1 MAGHRTEHPHRSASA
16 AVVVGT
22 DGSEAAS
29 RAVLWAAETAAL
41 RGRELR
47 IVHGLDL
54 MAASGALGIYDVTVP
69 GVLENIRRR
78 GADYVAAA
86 AALAATVDSGLRIR
100 TEVAEDDPARL
111 LLTRSADAHLLVL
124 GSSGESGVFA
134 HLGSTLLAVTA
145 HGHGCVV
152 VVRGNDTERRAQ
164 AALPVVVGVDGSRTS
179 EAAVAAAFNE
189 AAERTTRLI
198 AVHAWTDQR
207 FDRFA
212 GYPNAISNPDVAAA
226 AHAVVAEQ
234 LAGWQEKYPE
244 VEVVRKVYLSGPRHQ
259 LLEWSKVAQLVVAG
273 SRGRGGFRGMLFGS
287 TSNALVQH
295 ASCPVMVAHNEH
307 GAR

>member
-1 MAGHRTEHPHRSASA
+1 MATDRTGHSRMSAAA

-22 DGSEAAS
+22 DGSDAAS
-29 RAVLWAAETAAL
+29 RAVRWAAETASL
-41 RGRELR
+41 RGRKLL

-54 MAASGALGIYDVTVP
+54 MAASSALGIYDVTVP

-86 AALAATVDSGLRIR
+86 VSLAGTVDPALRIR
-100 TEVAEDDPARL
+100 TEVAEDDPSRL
-111 LLTRSADAHLLVL
+111 LLARSADAHMVVL
-124 GSSGESGVFA
+124 GASGDSGTFT

-145 HGHGCVV
+145 HGHGCIV
-152 VVRGNDTERRAQ
+152 VVRGDDTDRHTR

-189 AAERTTRLI
+189 AAERSTRLI
-198 AVHAWTDQR
+198 AVHAWSDQR

-226 AHAVVAEQ
+226 AHTVVAEQ

-244 VEVVRKVYLSGPRHQ
+244 VDVIRKVYLFGPRHQ
-259 LLEWSKVAQLVVAG
+259 LLAWSKVAQLVVVG
-273 SRGRGGFRGMLFGS
+273 SRGRGGFRGLLLGS
-287 TSNALVQH
+287 TSNAVVQH
-295 ASCPVMVAHNEH
+295 ASCPVMVAHD
-307 GAR
+307 AR